1 MVRAPR
7 WLHRVRAHASG
18 HVWTLC
24 PVCGQGFGGHERGGQ
39 LATGTEGG
47 VPTCSRPDC
56 LAETVR
62 RNKINWDAVVVSE
75 SPGPYNNDA
84 EAIEAFRPEFPKML
98 AIYDD
103 AGLMEVVK

>member
-1 MVRAPR
+1 
-7 WLHRVRAHASG
+7 
-18 HVWTLC
+18 
-24 PVCGQGFGGHERGGQ
+24 
-39 LATGTEGG
+39 
-47 VPTCSRPDC
+47 
-56 LAETVR
+56 VR